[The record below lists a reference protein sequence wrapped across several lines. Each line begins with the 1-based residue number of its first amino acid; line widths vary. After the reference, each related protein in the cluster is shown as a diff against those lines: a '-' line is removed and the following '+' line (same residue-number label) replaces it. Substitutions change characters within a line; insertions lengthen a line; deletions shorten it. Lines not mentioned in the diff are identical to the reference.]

1 MTSSPDMPIIDETL
15 PRLSRRRT
23 GLAGA
28 MLLGLLGVASTAKDG
43 SAKKARAE
51 KKGKK
56 GKTGPQGPA
65 GASGARGPQG
75 PAGRLP
81 AFTAELNSSSLPVV
95 LDLAA
100 GSSASAGFF
109 CGKPGAVVGG
119 ITYLIS
125 GDTTTV
131 NIESIALDPIDPR
144 GGFVVA
150 VRTAIGGES
159 TITAVVTCLIPVA
172 ERVR

>member
-23 GLAGA
+23 GLVSAA
-28 MLLGLLGVASTAKDG
+28 LLGLLGLASSTRDTTAKNV
-43 SAKKARAE
+43 RAE

-81 AFTAELNSSSLPVV
+81 AFTAELNSAALPVV
-95 LDLAA
+95 LDQPA
-100 GSSASAGFF
+100 GSSATAGFF

-131 NIESIALDPIDPR
+131 NIESITLDPIDPR
-144 GGFVVA
+144 GGIVVA
-150 VRTAIGGES
+150 VRTADGGES
-159 TITAVVTCLIPVA
+159 TITALVTCLTPVS
-172 ERVR
+172 E